1 METVAGETPLSNATS
16 RRVTAV
22 LLSFRRVKNGSE
34 IVADRGA
41 RRVNI
46 FITGG
51 ARRLA
56 VRGGVA
62 GHVCGEASNEAQVR
76 SGESALQSISNM
88 KIAYRTKTRA
98 TAQAR
103 FSNLGLPFPK
113 PPNATLAKSAHAGMR
128 PTTFRRPGD
137 GIIPCGLPP
146 FWNQAKKK
154 TNSNRVAQLAMI
166 SAATVQYILQPG
178 VVPSVA
184 VVAKALPPTHSS
196 EQGRRK
202 SMIVT
207 IYTECAPR
215 TAAAQFAAA
224 RYRRSSRPSTATC
237 AFLTSD
243 SGTRGKPRAG
253 RSGGK
258 PPHSKMGSLRGIGRS
273 EFSSQLAARFSY

>member
-1 METVAGETPLSNATS
+1 METVAGETPLSSATS

-88 KIAYRTKTRA
+88 KIAYRTKAWA

-113 PPNATLAKSAHAGMR
+113 TPTLRSRKAPMR
-128 PTTFRRPGD
+128 E
-137 GIIPCGLPP
+137 CGPRL
-146 FWNQAKKK
+146 
-154 TNSNRVAQLAMI
+154 
-166 SAATVQYILQPG
+166 
-178 VVPSVA
+178 
-184 VVAKALPPTHSS
+184 S
-196 EQGRRK
+196 EGQ
-202 SMIVT
+202 
-207 IYTECAPR
+207 E
-215 TAAAQFAAA
+215 TASF
-224 RYRRSSRPSTATC
+224 
-237 AFLTSD
+237 
-243 SGTRGKPRAG
+243 RAG
-253 RSGGK
+253 FRHCGTGK
-258 PPHSKMGSLRGIGRS
+258 
-273 EFSSQLAARFSY
+273 EENQFQ

>member
-1 METVAGETPLSNATS
+1 M
-16 RRVTAV
+16 
-22 LLSFRRVKNGSE
+22 
-34 IVADRGA
+34 ADRGA

-62 GHVCGEASNEAQVR
+62 GHVCGEASNEERVR

-88 KIAYRTKTRA
+88 KIAYATKARA

-113 PPNATLAKSAHAGMR
+113 TPNATLAKSARAGMR
-128 PTTFRRPGD
+128 TTTFQRPGD

-146 FWNQAKKK
+146 LWNQEKKK
-154 TNSNRVAQLAMI
+154 TNSNRVAQLAII
-166 SAATVQYILQPG
+166 SAATVQYILQLG

-184 VVAKALPPTHSS
+184 VVASALQPTHSS

-207 IYTECAPR
+207 MNTECAPR

-224 RYRRSSRPSTATC
+224 RYPRSSRPSNATC
-237 AFLTSD
+237 AFVTSD
-243 SGTRGKPRAG
+243 SGTRGKP
-253 RSGGK
+253 
-258 PPHSKMGSLRGIGRS
+258 PHSKIGSLRGIGRS
-273 EFSSQLAARFSY
+273 EFSSQRAARFSY